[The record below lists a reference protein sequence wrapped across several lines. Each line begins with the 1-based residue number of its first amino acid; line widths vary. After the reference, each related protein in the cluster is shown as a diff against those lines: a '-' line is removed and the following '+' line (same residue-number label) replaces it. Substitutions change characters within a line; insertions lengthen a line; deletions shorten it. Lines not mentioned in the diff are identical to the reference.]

1 MINNRFLALLVLLS
15 TAGLYLPAL
24 AQDQSANISSC
35 GALFSSGQYG
45 PYDFRTDKEKLP
57 IVLGAHFTPE
67 VEALIRGKTSGTP
80 GGDIEIVV
88 EKDGVVLEVFTK
100 L

>member
-1 MINNRFLALLVLLS
+1 MINSRFFALLVLL
-15 TAGLYLPAL
+15 ANAVLCVPAL

-45 PYDFRTDKEKLP
+45 PYDFRTDKQQLP

-67 VEALIRGKTSGTP
+67 VEALIRGTTSRTP
-80 GGDIEIVV
+80 GDRKSVV
-88 EKDGVVLEVFTK
+88 
-100 L
+100 